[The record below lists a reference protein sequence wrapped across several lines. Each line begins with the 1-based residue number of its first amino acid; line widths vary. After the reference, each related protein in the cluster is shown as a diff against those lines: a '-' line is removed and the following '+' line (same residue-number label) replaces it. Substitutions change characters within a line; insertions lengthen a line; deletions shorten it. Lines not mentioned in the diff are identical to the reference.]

1 MKCLRRSWRS
11 AQNGAVYFLQC
22 GGRRFFL
29 RLSATLSLL
38 LCIFTTA
45 VWLRSYWVEDSC
57 VWTSNKFLSP
67 EERERSF
74 EFGVCRG
81 LVLFEGCKFNVDKS
95 LAEPFSGWVT
105 WHPASRYGGFQR
117 SSGLHRYGFAATR
130 WNFRQAATGGSEMP
144 DEAYRIVFPL
154 WLPTI
159 LFACGPGR
167 WLVSARRRVRSAN
180 RTRQRLCVQC
190 GYDLRASELRC
201 PECGNAIVADIPHK
215 VQLGWHGELASLI
228 WASIL
233 ISTVVGSAYFWERR
247 ESQRHHHAWLLH
259 ERIRHFF
266 EPNASRH
273 PELIQMLPLDDRSLP
288 SLIFE
293 MGIRDPVGACDEMVD
308 AIQHGRPDIASQL
321 LEAGADVNAR
331 GSRALSDAL
340 REFNLLL
347 AIRLIDKGADVRKK
361 DQWGK
366 TPLNTFIETTRNTID
381 DHWRDTSVIPTMLL
395 ARGADPNEVDDN
407 GATPL
412 HLIASGQG
420 DGAIALATLLLAH
433 GANVNAQQS
442 NGYTPLKLATREE
455 MKELL
460 RSQGAKK

>member
-1 MKCLRRSWRS
+1 
-11 AQNGAVYFLQC
+11 
-22 GGRRFFL
+22 
-29 RLSATLSLL
+29 
-38 LCIFTTA
+38 
-45 VWLRSYWVEDSC
+45 
-57 VWTSNKFLSP
+57 
-67 EERERSF
+67 
-74 EFGVCRG
+74 
-81 LVLFEGCKFNVDKS
+81 
-95 LAEPFSGWVT
+95 
-105 WHPASRYGGFQR
+105 
-117 SSGLHRYGFAATR
+117 
-130 WNFRQAATGGSEMP
+130 
-144 DEAYRIVFPL
+144 
-154 WLPTI
+154 
-159 LFACGPGR
+159 
-167 WLVSARRRVRSAN
+167 
-180 RTRQRLCVQC
+180 
-190 GYDLRASELRC
+190 
-201 PECGNAIVADIPHK
+201 
-215 VQLGWHGELASLI
+215 
-228 WASIL
+228 
-233 ISTVVGSAYFWERR
+233 
-247 ESQRHHHAWLLH
+247 
-259 ERIRHFF
+259 
-266 EPNASRH
+266 
-273 PELIQMLPLDDRSLP
+273 MLPLDDRSLP

-331 GSRALSDAL
+331 GSRALPDAL

-442 NGYTPLKLATREE
+442 NGDTPLKLATREE